1 MRIAPLPAIALSL
14 SLAWTGAADAA
25 DAQRGRTLYEGGCMG
40 CHAESV
46 HGRAKRVATDFEAV
60 RGWVRRWSAN
70 LRLGWSDVEVT
81 DVAAH
86 LNERYYRFACP
97 PADCKSL
104 GGRDDGG
111 PRLALDAPSR

>member
-1 MRIAPLPAIALSL
+1 MRIAPFPAIALCL
-14 SLAWTGAADAA
+14 SFAWTGAVAAA
-25 DAQRGRTLYEGGCMG
+25 DTLRGRALYEGGCAG

-46 HGRAKRVATDFEAV
+46 HGRAKREATDFEAV

-70 LRLGWSDVEVT
+70 QGLKWTDEEIT

-97 PADCKSL
+97 PADCKATGS
-104 GGRDDGG
+104 REQGG
-111 PRLALDAPSR
+111 PRLALDAPPR